1 MRRGRTDGRE
11 VPSYFSV
18 PCVVFFPK
26 AKRVGRSLIQSLS
39 LPVPLTGCQVGAFFL
54 VYPDTHCDA
63 LTFLNVKYHSNQ
75 TIDMSRLTSLIH
87 NITLLQFIAI
97 ITKLPGKAM
106 PEWSAYRG
114 STTVEE
120 FHVLDVPTVYCILV
134 VSRVIMNHK
143 HTIHQNKFGLQLIL
157 ICESGNSTSEEKC

>member
-1 MRRGRTDGRE
+1 M
-11 VPSYFSV
+11 
-18 PCVVFFPK
+18 CIVFFSK
-26 AKRVGRSLIQSLS
+26 IQRIGRVRALLYLLPAMPCTGPGRCPTHRLSGGSVFLIYQS
-39 LPVPLTGCQVGAFFL
+39 
-54 VYPDTHCDA
+54 THCDA
-63 LTFLNVKYHSNQ
+63 LTFLNMKHHSNQ

-114 STTVEE
+114 ITTVEE

-134 VSRVIMNHK
+134 LSRVMDHK
-143 HTIHQNKFGLQLIL
+143 HTIQKSNLDD
-157 ICESGNSTSEEKC
+157 N

>member
-1 MRRGRTDGRE
+1 MRRGCSLLPQGPE
-11 VPSYFSV
+11 W
-18 PCVVFFPK
+18 
-26 AKRVGRSLIQSLS
+26 VGLSFRACLYLLPAMHRSDA
-39 LPVPLTGCQVGAFFL
+39 PLTGCQVGAFFL
-54 VYPDTHCDA
+54 VYQSTHCD
-63 LTFLNVKYHSNQ
+63 TFTFPNIKHHTNQ

-120 FHVLDVPTVYCILV
+120 FHVLDVPTTYCILV
-134 VSRVIMNHK
+134 LSRVMDHK
-143 HTIHQNKFGLQLIL
+143 HTIHPI
-157 ICESGNSTSEEKC
+157 